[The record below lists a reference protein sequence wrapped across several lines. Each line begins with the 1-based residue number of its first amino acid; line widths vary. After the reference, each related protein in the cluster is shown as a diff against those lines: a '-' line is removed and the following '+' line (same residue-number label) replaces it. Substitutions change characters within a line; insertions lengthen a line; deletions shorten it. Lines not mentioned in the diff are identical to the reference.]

1 VAYGFEQHQKYQ
13 TGKPDVEEEM
23 KIDDGG
29 PAFPI
34 GSGDMRDPQRMSL
47 RDYFIAHAPAEPQ
60 YWFVP
65 EMPPQPDWIME
76 EGRCTNRQALDDHE
90 REYNKQ
96 RFVQWPAAW
105 ADEQIEARK
114 R

>member
-1 VAYGFEQHQKYQ
+1 
-13 TGKPDVEEEM
+13 
-23 KIDDGG
+23 
-29 PAFPI
+29 
-34 GSGDMRDPQRMSL
+34 MSL

-60 YWFVP
+60 CWFVP
-65 EMPPQPDWIME
+65 EMPPRPEAITED
-76 EGRCTNRQALDDHE
+76 GRCVNAKSIDDYD

-105 ADEQIEARK
+105 ADAMIEARK